1 MESPGT
7 YYASLFQL
15 FNSIRLI
22 SEEFKAA
29 IISNSEIIPV
39 KKKTILLQ
47 AGNRS
52 NKIYFIA
59 KGMARVYYL
68 DKEGKETTTWILVEN
83 ELLISVFSFFTGQP
97 SFEYI
102 ETLED
107 CILIEL
113 QREKV
118 DQLYERFMEFN
129 FIGRKLTEHYY
140 IRNEIQ
146 ANNLRILNA
155 KQRYEQLITHHPN
168 LINRVPLGYIA
179 SYLGISQETLSRI
192 RK

>member
-1 MESPGT
+1 MEDSNT
-7 YYASLFQL
+7 YYSSLFQL
-15 FNSIRLI
+15 FNSIRVI
-22 SEEFKAA
+22 SEEFKIA
-29 IISNSEIIPV
+29 IVNNSELIHV
-39 KKKTILLQ
+39 KKKTKLLE

-52 NKIYFIA
+52 NKIYFIV
-59 KGMARVYYL
+59 KGMSRVYYL
-68 DKEGKETTTWILVEN
+68 DKDGKETTTWILVEN
-83 ELLISVFSFFTGQP
+83 DLLISVFSFFTGNP

-118 DQLYERFMEFN
+118 DRLYNEFMEFN

-146 ANNLRILNA
+146 ANNLRMLSA
-155 KQRYEQLITHHPN
+155 KQRYEQVVLQSPN
-168 LINRVPLGYIA
+168 LLNRVPLGYIA
-179 SYLGISQETLSRI
+179 SFLGISQETLSRI